1 VKEMCFMKT
10 RLQIESLRGSAG
22 FGYYCVVISCFEV

>member
-1 VKEMCFMKT
+1 VFREE

-22 FGYYCVVISCFEV
+22 FGYFVVTSCIEV